1 MPSVPGPDPE
11 TRRQTQTREVG
22 DLLRTMRRR
31 AGLTQAGLAYR
42 MTQMG
47 YPTGRGAISMWETKR
62 MPSAFTLIAIMR
74 TAVSAMP
81 TSKADR
87 DLDDVLDA
95 FRRLTDSDDEPP
107 RPRRRS
113 Q

>member
-11 TRRQTQTREVG
+11 TRRQQQTRQVG
-22 DLLRTMRRR
+22 DLLKTARRR

-47 YPTGRGAISMWETKR
+47 HPTARGSISMWETQR
-62 MPSAFTLIAIMR
+62 MPSAHTLIAIMR
-74 TAVSAMP
+74 AVVSAMP
-81 TSKADR
+81 ASKADR

-95 FRRLTDSDDEPP
+95 FRRLADFDDEPP
-107 RPRRRS
+107 PPKRRPR
-113 Q
+113 